1 MEGRLD
7 ALNVALANEMREHEF
22 YLNNAKRTTNPMG
35 EAMFQQIASE
45 ELEHYERLKQL
56 SESWKKQ
63 EKWPETVSPRVKN
76 TMVKSV
82 LKGSSSESVL
92 VAAPSSHH

>member
-1 MEGRLD
+1 MEERLD

-22 YLNNAKRTTNPMG
+22 YLNNAKRTANPLG
-35 EAMFQQIASE
+35 KAMFQQIASE

-63 EKWPETVSPRVKN
+63 EKWPETVPLRVKN
-76 TMVKSV
+76 TMVKDV
-82 LKGSSSESVL
+82 LKGFVKKAVSIPQ
-92 VAAPSSHH
+92 ADYD